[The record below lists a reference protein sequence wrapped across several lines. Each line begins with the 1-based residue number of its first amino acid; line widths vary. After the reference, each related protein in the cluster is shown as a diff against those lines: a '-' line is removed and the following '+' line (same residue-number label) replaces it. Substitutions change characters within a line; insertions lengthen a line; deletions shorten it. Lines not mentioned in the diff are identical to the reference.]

1 MNIAYRKRVLPLIG
15 ALLLILFLC
24 SCAKT
29 APAATPEVTAAPAVS
44 SEPAVETVVFT
55 DPVLEAKIR
64 PTGFFR
70 NKARNIR
77 ALMQVLVEKHGGHLP
92 DDFDTLCELP
102 GIGRKTANLLVATAF
117 GRRSSRVSA
126 CRSMDSARSA
136 RMWSGSAAAASTAS
150 PAPTSAGSM

>member
-64 PTGFFR
+64 ADLSQPEGE
-70 NKARNIR
+70 I
-77 ALMQVLVEKHGGHLP
+77 
-92 DDFDTLCELP
+92 
-102 GIGRKTANLLVATAF
+102 
-117 GRRSSRVSA
+117 
-126 CRSMDSARSA
+126 
-136 RMWSGSAAAASTAS
+136 
-150 PAPTSAGSM
+150 TSAQAAGF